1 MKNSEIENKLRK
13 IHTQQYSLEDFD
25 AELQLI
31 KKEYVKND
39 KQEEAK
45 QIWIYQTIIEIHK
58 LYLNAFNLLRNKKY
72 YEGWCQLE
80 RVEITISSLKKHF
93 QYDKEEYSLWHIEKT
108 VRNLQVIFPYRLFA
122 SSEILK
128 KKKKCSICGKEI
140 SIRNSC
146 GHIVGEIYNGEMC
159 HRIVTEAE
167 VLGISLVENPGNKYS
182 VMFLKDEQTD
192 EQIDQYNYDTV
203 DYLFKHISEPYE
215 NWDLEVSQRTIKK
228 EDYGNVGRNEK
239 CPCGSGKKFKKCCG
253 LNIGKKYP
261 HYEFVVRN
269 PSSKTMFTNTL
280 KNKYNASS

>member
-39 KQEEAK
+39 KQDEAK

-80 RVEITISSLKKHF
+80 RIEITISSLKKHF
-93 QYDKEEYSLWHIEKT
+93 QYDKKEYSLWHIEKT

-146 GHIVGEIYNGEMC
+146 GHIVGEIYN
-159 HRIVTEAE
+159 
-167 VLGISLVENPGNKYS
+167 
-182 VMFLKDEQTD
+182 
-192 EQIDQYNYDTV
+192 
-203 DYLFKHISEPYE
+203 
-215 NWDLEVSQRTIKK
+215 
-228 EDYGNVGRNEK
+228 
-239 CPCGSGKKFKKCCG
+239 
-253 LNIGKKYP
+253 
-261 HYEFVVRN
+261 
-269 PSSKTMFTNTL
+269 
-280 KNKYNASS
+280 